1 MQNAQKRQQ
10 IQMETTL
17 NDITTQ
23 CHICRTNKQT
33 KHRRLMLVQLQ
44 MSLHFNTGHNPQ
56 TRKTSSSFRIQS
68 ANGRN
73 GCLSVLKDC

>member
-10 IQMETTL
+10 MQMETTL

-33 KHRRLMLVQLQ
+33 KHRNASATANVTTFQHR
-44 MSLHFNTGHNPQ
+44 PQ
-56 TRKTSSSFRIQS
+56 ST
-68 ANGRN
+68 N
-73 GCLSVLKDC
+73 